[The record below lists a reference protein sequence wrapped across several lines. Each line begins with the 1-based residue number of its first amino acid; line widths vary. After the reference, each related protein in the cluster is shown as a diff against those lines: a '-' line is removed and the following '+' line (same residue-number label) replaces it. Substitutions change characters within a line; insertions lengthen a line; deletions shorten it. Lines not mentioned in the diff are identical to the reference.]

1 MRSVPRSTPAYHAW
15 LLPAGT
21 LFFMCGI
28 LIGRVIDLLLPVLLA
43 IGLTVCAAILS
54 RRWRRTLA
62 LLLTAL
68 SLGTALSYAAYHPSL
83 PPEGE
88 CIVRGTV
95 MAEVVQEDAHV
106 QTLLTNVT
114 LDGVSADD
122 AYWTFYLQKGEALP
136 DWLVPGVRVEM
147 TAEVY
152 HPDGKSNPSGFD
164 FREYLLQR
172 GIRIGVY
179 GADGLAEST
188 PVFSLSGTMA
198 ALRHT
203 LSQRLTQVMG
213 ADGGAYAAAMLLGT
227 KDFIAEDDLS
237 AFRSLGIMHILS
249 VSGYHVGVM
258 SVWLLFLLRLLP
270 IGGKGR
276 LACETVLLGLYCL
289 LTGGNAPVVRAVML
303 FLLRD
308 LTRVSH
314 RQRLPLHLLC
324 TAALIQLAINP
335 TLLTSAS
342 FQLTYSAML
351 GLMLVCPWVTSRVHC
366 RTRLGKRLWKAF
378 AVSLSAQ
385 LGLLLPQLYWF
396 GSLPVL
402 SILINMLI
410 IPLSTLLMS
419 LYWLTLAVL
428 PLPGVR
434 TALGALSGLAT
445 RGFLA
450 LVRALAALPLFSIRT
465 QQADLLTLAGC
476 TLLLFSLSVLVPR
489 GLRRYRRWGV
499 LLGALLTALI
509 LLPLPQTACTYTQL
523 NVGNADAAI
532 LRDGAVT
539 VVIDLGE
546 DGQEVVSSLNE
557 AGEAIDVLIL
567 THLHADHAGGLQAAL
582 DADIPVGVCCLPVG
596 ATRAET
602 DSDLLPLLDALSAA
616 GTEVCELQRGD
627 SIVLPRCT
635 LNVLWPQDD
644 RMPDGQ
650 DANDVCLVMLADIRG
665 VSMLLTGDITGK
677 FEAYVAVPA
686 DLLKVAH
693 HGSTASTSA
702 DFLSAVDPQLLV
714 LSNKM
719 DSRQTRMEALAGD
732 IPLYATSECGA
743 VTFVF
748 PGDGLF
754 RIESAL
760 PIGE

>member
-1 MRSVPRSTPAYHAW
+1 MRSVPRNTPAYHAW

-43 IGLTVCAAILS
+43 IGLTGCAAILS

-68 SLGTALSYAAYHPSL
+68 SLGAALSYAAYHPAL

-95 MAEVVQEDAHV
+95 MAEVVQEDNHV

-122 AYWTFYLQKGEALP
+122 AYWTFYLKKGETLP

-152 HPDGKSNPSGFD
+152 HPGGKSNPGGFD

-179 GADGLAEST
+179 GADGLAEAT
-188 PVFSLSGTMA
+188 PVLSLPGTMA

-203 LSQRLTQVMG
+203 LSKRLTQVMG
-213 ADGGAYAAAMLLGT
+213 TDGGAYAAAMLLGT
-227 KDFIAEDDLS
+227 KDFIAEDDLNS
-237 AFRSLGIMHILS
+237 FRDLGIAHILS

-276 LACETVLLGLYCL
+276 LTCATVFLGLYCL

-308 LTRVSH
+308 LTRISH

-351 GLMLVCPWVTSRVHC
+351 GLLLICPWVTRRVHC
-366 RTRLGKRLWKAF
+366 RTRVGRSLWSAF
-378 AVSLSAQ
+378 AASLSAQ

-402 SILINMLI
+402 SIAINMLI
-410 IPLSTLLMS
+410 IPLATLLMS
-419 LYWLTLAVL
+419 LYWLTLVVL
-428 PLPGVR
+428 PIPGVR
-434 TALGALSGLAT
+434 TAAGALSGLAT

-450 LVRALAALPLFSIRT
+450 LVRFLAALPLFSLRT
-465 QQADLLTLAGC
+465 QQPSLLTLAGC
-476 TLLLFSLSVLVPR
+476 ALLLFSLSVLVPR
-489 GLRRYRRWGV
+489 RLRRFRPWGV
-499 LLGALLTALI
+499 LLGTLLTALI
-509 LLPLPQTACTYTQL
+509 LLPLPQTVCTYTQL

-546 DGQEVVSSLNE
+546 DGQEVISSLNE
-557 AGEAIDVLIL
+557 QGESIDVLIL
-567 THLHADHAGGLQAAL
+567 THLHADHAGGLEALL
-582 DADIPVGVCCLPVG
+582 DAGIPIGMCCLPVG
-596 ATRAET
+596 ATRAQT
-602 DSDLLPLLDALSAA
+602 DSDLLPLLEALSAA

-635 LNVLWPQDD
+635 LNVLWPLSDH
-644 RMPDGQ
+644 MPSGL
-650 DANDVCLVMLADIRG
+650 DANEVCLVMQADMRG
-665 VSMLLTGDITGK
+665 VSMLLTGDITGDY
-677 FEAYVAVPA
+677 EAYVAVPS

-702 DFLSAVDPQLLV
+702 DFLSAVDPQLLL

-743 VTFVF
+743 VTLSF
-748 PGDGLF
+748 PGGGVY
-754 RIESAL
+754 RIESVL
-760 PIGE
+760 P